1 MQYAILCVK
10 YIVAQRWPNI
20 LTSYDRKFEHSG
32 TQALRI
38 DFSFRANSYF
48 AGVGQQVVV
57 EPNLTYELSA
67 WLRTREM
74 TEGRGIFLKLA
85 EAGIPWKQYATTPE
99 LAGTNEWTRVSTRW
113 TSPDNSR
120 LAEVCLS
127 RSSGLE
133 SNRVPTTAW
142 LDDVSLLKLE

>member
-57 EPNLTYELSA
+57 EPNLPYELSA

-74 TEGRGIFLKLA
+74 NEGRVVFLKLA
-85 EAGIPWKQYATTPE
+85 EAGSPWKHDRKTPE
-99 LAGTNEWTRVSTRW
+99 LAGSNEWTRSFGRW
-113 TSPDNSR
+113 TSTVNAR
-120 LAEVCLS
+120 CAR
-127 RSSGLE
+127 RSL
-133 SNRVPTTAW
+133 
-142 LDDVSLLKLE
+142 